1 MSTSKEQ
8 AVSSELLDLK
18 AINEKLETLPHD
30 SLMYVAG
37 AIAALAAANTAPPA
51 IQPSA

>member
-51 IQPSA
+51 IRPSA